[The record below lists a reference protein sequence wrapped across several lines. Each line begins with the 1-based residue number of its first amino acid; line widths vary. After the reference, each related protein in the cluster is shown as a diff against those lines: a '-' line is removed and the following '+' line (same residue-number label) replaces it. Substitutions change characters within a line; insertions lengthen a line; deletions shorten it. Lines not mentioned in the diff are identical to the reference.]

1 MFQFLLQN
9 CLGVYTYPE
18 DTQVAHRSWLLAL
31 IQVSVE
37 RFSLEGPSLIILFE
51 KQHLTPLVTL
61 HSFPSLYF
69 SFWSFPSLALYFSV
83 CLVSV
88 TP

>member
-51 KQHLTPLVTL
+51 KQHLTTPHPWSLCIP
-61 HSFPSLYF
+61 FPHFIFLSGLSPPWHYIF
-69 SFWSFPSLALYFSV
+69 LSV
-83 CLVSV
+83 
-88 TP
+88 